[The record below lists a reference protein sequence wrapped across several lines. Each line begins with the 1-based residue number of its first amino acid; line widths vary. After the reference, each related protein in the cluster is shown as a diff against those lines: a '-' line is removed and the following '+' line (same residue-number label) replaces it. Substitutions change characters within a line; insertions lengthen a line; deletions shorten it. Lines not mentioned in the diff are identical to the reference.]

1 MPFSYYDLLS
11 LKIGCLSQT
20 RQAWKGAAV
29 SKYFWVLWGYLA
41 GAGC

>member
-1 MPFSYYDLLS
+1 MKAGSHAAKACKS
-11 LKIGCLSQT
+11 RQT
-20 RQAWKGAAV
+20 WKGAAV